1 MRFRIDWAS
10 SKLHAYEPTL
20 EELGTY
26 APALAAAWNDPHNAK
41 LMGHGDVFDVDDVL
55 AHAEAI
61 RAEGG
66 RAFLLFHDGQL
77 AGDAD
82 FRGVSKG
89 SAEFAFMVA
98 SPSAQ
103 GKGLGTRFALMLHRF
118 AFTTLHLTH
127 SYASIDPINTA
138 SRRVFE
144 KLGFAVDTGRAARA
158 FADEAG
164 DVVMS
169 IDREAFDQLNAKT
182 FADLSITSREASLL
196 R

>member
-1 MRFRIDWAS
+1 MHFRIDWATEN
-10 SKLHAYEPTL
+10 LHAYEPTL

-41 LMGHGDVFDVDDVL
+41 LMGHGDVFDVDDVV

-61 RAEGG
+61 QAEGG
-66 RAFLLFHDGQL
+66 RAFLLFHEGLL

-89 SAEFAFMVA
+89 AAEFAFIVA

-103 GKGLGTRFALMLHRF
+103 GKGLGTRFAIMLHRF
-118 AFTTLHLTH
+118 AFTELRLAH
-127 SYASIDPINTA
+127 SYASIDPDNTG

-144 KLGFAVDTGRAARA
+144 KLGFWVDTSRAARA
-158 FADEAG
+158 FADEPR

-169 IDREAFDQLNAKT
+169 IDRAT
-182 FADLSITSREASLL
+182 FERINGKVFPEITL
-196 R
+196 RTR